1 VASPSP
7 LGGGADRTDPHRGA
21 LRDLRN
27 AADGSALIYLT
38 ADEVAALLE
47 PDALLEALAHAFRA
61 LSAGEADVPA
71 RIAARSSR
79 GMLAA
84 MPGFLPEAGLGVK
97 LVSVFAGNH
106 GGPVPSH
113 QGLIALF
120 DGASG
125 IPLAVLDCRVI
136 TARRT
141 AAASALS
148 VRECASAQT
157 KILAII
163 GAGVQG
169 RSHLEFVPRMRDFT
183 EIRIASRNLSH
194 AQRLAGVLPHA
205 HAAPSFAEAAR
216 GADVIC
222 CCTDSP
228 EPVLRREWVRP
239 GTHITSVGFSATGSE
254 LEPELVRSARLI
266 VETRAM
272 FQPPPA
278 GAAELVGLDP
288 ATAVELG
295 EVLGGAVGRRN
306 QTEITLYKSAGHA
319 VQDLAA
325 ARLVYERALATG
337 AGTRLPL

>member
-1 VASPSP
+1 MARSSAAKVRGDYPDRRSSASRG
-7 LGGGADRTDPHRGA
+7 LERVGGGSS
-21 LRDLRN
+21 LV
-27 AADGSALIYLT
+27 YLT

-47 PDALLEALAHAFRA
+47 REALLEALADAFRA
-61 LSAGEADVPA
+61 LSAGQADVPA
-71 RIAARSSR
+71 RIAARSSS

-97 LVSVFAGNH
+97 LVSVFPGNH

-125 IPLAVLDCRVI
+125 IPLAVLDGRVI
-136 TARRT
+136 TAQRT

-148 VRECASAQT
+148 VRECASPRA
-157 KILAII
+157 KVLAIL

-169 RSHLEFVPRMRDFT
+169 HSHLDFVPRVRDFG
-183 EIRIASRNLSH
+183 EIRIASRNPSH
-194 AQRLAGVLPHA
+194 ARRLAEALPHA
-205 HAAPSFAEAAR
+205 RAAPSFEEAAQ

-228 EPVLRREWVRP
+228 EPVLRRDWVRP

-254 LEPELVRSARLI
+254 LEPELVGRARLI
-266 VETRAM
+266 VETRAV

-278 GAAELVGLDP
+278 GAAELAGVDP

-295 EVLGGAVGRRN
+295 EVLGGAPGRRGP
-306 QTEITLYKSAGHA
+306 EEVTLYKSAGHA
-319 VQDLAA
+319 VEDLAA

>member
-1 VASPSP
+1 IS
-7 LGGGADRTDPHRGA
+7 
-21 LRDLRN
+21 
-27 AADGSALIYLT
+27 
-38 ADEVAALLE
+38 
-47 PDALLEALAHAFRA
+47 
-61 LSAGEADVPA
+61 
-71 RIAARSSR
+71 
-79 GMLAA
+79 
-84 MPGFLPEAGLGVK
+84 
-97 LVSVFAGNH
+97 
-106 GGPVPSH
+106 
-113 QGLIALF
+113 LF

-148 VRECASAQT
+148 VRECASSEASV
-157 KILAII
+157 LAIL

-169 RSHLEFVPRMRDFT
+169 HSHLEFVPRVRDFG
-183 EIRIASRNLSH
+183 EIRIASRNPSH
-194 AQRLAGVLPHA
+194 AQRLAEALPHA
-205 HAAPSFAEAAR
+205 RAAPSFEEAAR

-228 EPVLRREWVRP
+228 EPILRRDWVRP

-254 LEPELVRSARLI
+254 LEPELVGRARLI
-266 VETRAM
+266 VETRAV

-278 GAAELVGLDP
+278 GAAELAGVDP

-295 EVLGGAVGRRN
+295 EVLGGAPGRRGP
-306 QTEITLYKSAGHA
+306 EEVTLYKSAGHA
-319 VQDLAA
+319 VEDLAA